1 MTSLELAKEIAGI
14 LDHKKAADV
23 RVIGIRDISIL
34 ADYFVIATGT
44 SSTHVKSLA
53 DEVEYELKQKELLP
67 DHLEGHNSNS
77 WILMDYGSVIVHV
90 FQKEMRDFYDLERLW
105 VDGEQVDIS
114 DVLTD

>member
-1 MTSLELAKEIAGI
+1 MASLELAKEIAGI
-14 LDHKKAADV
+14 LDHKKAANV

-77 WILMDYGSVIVHV
+77 WILMDYGSVIVHI

>member
-1 MTSLELAKEIAGI
+1 MASLELAKEIAGI
-14 LDHKKAADV
+14 LDHKKAANV
-23 RVIGIRDISIL
+23 RVIGIRDIPIL

-77 WILMDYGSVIVHV
+77 WILMDYGSVIVHI